1 MEIVARSA
9 RDIGEIVMEKEK
21 LKPTTPVKEAAAAE
35 KIDKADAERRM
46 PTFSPNII
54 GAIADEVSRTLIS
67 RLPGVM
73 RARARRKPTKKAK
86 KIENAIFL
94 DTSAII
100 DGRIFDV
107 IYTGILNGVVVITP
121 HILLE
126 LKHLADTQNTVKRVR
141 GRKGLEALEK
151 LRKAKQMKVMVLPEE
166 TSKQPEKEHIEVDEQ
181 LIKAAKYHKG
191 KIITCDYNLEKKA
204 NIENVTAI
212 NMNGLANSLKAVA
225 VPGESL
231 HVKIAH
237 LGKDKTQGVGYL
249 DDGTMIVVEEGS
261 TALNKELDV
270 VISRIIQTATG
281 RILFAKR
288 I

>member
-1 MEIVARSA
+1 MDKKEEPIKSKEELDQAKS
-9 RDIGEIVMEKEK
+9 EEEKR
-21 LKPTTPVKEAAAAE
+21 
-35 KIDKADAERRM
+35 ISS
-46 PTFSPNII
+46 FSPNII
-54 GAIADEVSRTLIS
+54 GAIADEVSKTLMN
-67 RLPGVM
+67 RLPSIRQ
-73 RARARRKPTKKAK
+73 RARKKKTKKKTK

-107 IYTGILNGVVVITP
+107 IYLGLLNGTIVITS

-151 LRKAKQMKVMVLPEE
+151 LRKAKQIKVMVLPEE
-166 TSKQPEKEHIEVDEQ
+166 AGKESVERVEVDEQ
-181 LIKAAKYHKG
+181 LIKTAKSYKG

-204 NIENVTAI
+204 NIENVTAV
-212 NMNGLANSLKAVA
+212 NMNALANCLKAVA

-231 HVKIAH
+231 HIKIAH

-261 TALNKELDV
+261 DALAKEVDV
-270 VISRIIQTATG
+270 VVSRIIQTATG
-281 RILFAKR
+281 RILFAKK

>member
-1 MEIVARSA
+1 M
-9 RDIGEIVMEKEK
+9 DKEKEI
-21 LKPTTPVKEAAAAE
+21 KPKEDQE
-35 KIDKADAERRM
+35 QPKTEEERKAPA
-46 PTFSPNII
+46 FSPNII
-54 GAIADEVSRTLIS
+54 GAIADEVSKTLMK
-67 RLPGVM
+67 RLPGIRP
-73 RARARRKPTKKAK
+73 RARKKKVNKTK
-86 KIENAIFL
+86 KIENPIFL

-107 IYTGILNGVVVITP
+107 IYLGLLNGIIVITP

-151 LRKAKQMKVMVLPEE
+151 LRKAKQIKVLVLSEE
-166 TSKQPEKEHIEVDEQ
+166 TVKPQTERIEVDEQ
-181 LIKAAKYHKG
+181 LIKTAKYHKG

-204 NIENVTAI
+204 SIENVTAI
-212 NMNGLANSLKAVA
+212 NMNALANCLKAVA

-261 TALNKELDV
+261 IALNKELDV
-270 VISRIIQTATG
+270 VISRIIQTSTG